1 MKYTAKWGHKFL
13 CQDQDSFNI
22 QYSVNTIP
30 PLRL

>member
-1 MKYTAKWGHKFL
+1 MKYTAKWGHKSV
-13 CQDQDSFNI
+13 CQDQESFKS